1 MLLTVSLLVTL
12 CSSLPSLP
20 VPGTTGLVP
29 GSEAEAQWYHQ
40 HLAHIMTQVSSPGS
54 RVRSLPVP
62 GTIPGLVPGSAAE
75 ASWYQAQL
83 AAMAPSRRKRSIPD
97 FICNMLPD
105 FLKNLLQCDSEDE
118 EN

>member
-1 MLLTVSLLVTL
+1 M
-12 CSSLPSLP
+12 
-20 VPGTTGLVP
+20 
-29 GSEAEAQWYHQ
+29 
-40 HLAHIMTQVSSPGS
+40 
-54 RVRSLPVP
+54 P

-75 ASWYQAQL
+75 AEWYQAQL